1 MGVVT
6 VLSVIISLR
15 LDVAV
20 FNINTQKQ
28 LESLINAGIICS
40 FLISGA
46 IYGALLI
53 LDYTAPS
60 FVKEFNLNSM
70 RGEALSLGVVW
81 ALNMFIQ
88 NVYIYGA
95 HFKRQA
101 AVRIFQAALIATGQL
116 TAALMG
122 WGVKGIIHTQIITS
136 IIILFYSFFDVFRLF
151 HIPFSRD
158 WLSGWRQALMMHWR
172 FPVFSMPADFISS
185 FASQLPMLM
194 MGKRFGLPAAGQY
207 ALTNKVLT
215 APMKLLAGSI
225 LSVFKEEAAR
235 SYREKGECREIFA
248 KTLMALALLAITP
261 FALLFCFAEPL
272 FVWIF
277 GDEWREAGNYASIL
291 APMFYVQF
299 IASPLSY
306 VIYLANRQ
314 ILDLAWQ
321 LCLLIATYCVFYYT
335 KEIIMTMKLYSFGY
349 SLLYIIYLAMA
360 YKAAKSNSGIME
372 KIT

>member
-1 MGVVT
+1 
-6 VLSVIISLR
+6 
-15 LDVAV
+15 
-20 FNINTQKQ
+20 
-28 LESLINAGIICS
+28 
-40 FLISGA
+40 
-46 IYGALLI
+46 
-53 LDYTAPS
+53 
-60 FVKEFNLNSM
+60 
-70 RGEALSLGVVW
+70 
-81 ALNMFIQ
+81 
-88 NVYIYGA
+88 
-95 HFKRQA
+95 
-101 AVRIFQAALIATGQL
+101 
-116 TAALMG
+116 
-122 WGVKGIIHTQIITS
+122 
-136 IIILFYSFFDVFRLF
+136 
-151 HIPFSRD
+151 
-158 WLSGWRQALMMHWR
+158 
-172 FPVFSMPADFISS
+172 MPADFISS